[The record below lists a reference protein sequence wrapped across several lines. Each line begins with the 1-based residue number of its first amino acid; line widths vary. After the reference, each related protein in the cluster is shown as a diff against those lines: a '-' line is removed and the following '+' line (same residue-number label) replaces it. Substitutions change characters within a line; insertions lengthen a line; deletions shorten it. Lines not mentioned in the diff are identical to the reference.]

1 VKLAYD
7 PVERHRKIEPAVI
20 QERVGGDLKKYYRF
34 RRDHWYG
41 GVITADCAGC
51 GLTCKFCWVRKES
64 ILEGR
69 EGGEFLK
76 PDEAARRVL
85 ELMKEKKINQGRIS
99 GGEPTI
105 GRRHLIQFL
114 NVLQRRRVR
123 FILETNG
130 ILIGEDESYA
140 QELAQYP
147 FLHVRVSL
155 KGCTE
160 SEFSRLTGADPKGF
174 HLQLNALR
182 NLKKGGVSA
191 HPSVMSSF
199 SGREEIDQLY
209 STIWK
214 IDPILHSEIEKE
226 EVILYPYVVE
236 RLRRAG
242 LEYYSGHLPERSG
255 RDAGGGAQGKE
266 DRHEERGAKLEEKEG
281 KKPNHERAKRES
293 PRIVEWGAR
302 IEERGTG
309 QGEKE
314 RERDQRTSIRGKD
327 PKIRIKRGPVNPDP
341 EAIKALSD
349 ED

>member
-7 PVERHRKIEPAVI
+7 PVERHRKIEHAVV
-20 QERVGGDLKKYYRF
+20 QEKVGGDLKKYYRF

-64 ILEGR
+64 MLEGR
-69 EGGEFLK
+69 ESGEFLK
-76 PDEAARRVL
+76 PEDVAHRIL
-85 ELMKEKKINQGRIS
+85 ELMKQKKINQGRIS

-140 QELAQYP
+140 QELAQFS

-160 SEFSRLTGADPKGF
+160 SEFAVLTGSDPKGF

-182 NLKKGGVSA
+182 NLKKAGVSA
-191 HPSVMSSF
+191 HPSVMLSF
-199 SGREEIDQLY
+199 SGREEIDRLY

-214 IDPILHSEIEKE
+214 IDPILHSEMEKE

-242 LEYYSGHLPERSG
+242 LEYYSGHLPEKKRV
-255 RDAGGGAQGKE
+255 QGQD
-266 DRHEERGAKLEEKEG
+266 DRAEERGADYEKG
-281 KKPNHERAKRES
+281 KRGKGEKAKREI
-293 PRIVEWGAR
+293 PRIVERGAR
-302 IEERGTG
+302 IEEQSTIL
-309 QGEKE
+309 GEKATE
-314 RERDQRTSIRGKD
+314 TDQRLSIPGKD
-327 PKIRIKRGPVNPDP
+327 PKIRIKRGMVSPVP
-341 EAIKALSD
+341 ETIEGLKT